1 MLDYVG
7 FSWLAKGKN
16 ITILVQTMRGG
27 RKLYKLV
34 STLEEGTLF
43 HSIWMEAW
51 MEKGFEPEFADDVL
65 GRCLVY
71 DTSGVPVGTVEFK
84 PYAPQTDDP
93 LNDLAPFDDHPAI
106 LVSSPGEIAEVDKV
120 ALLKRYRGRNL
131 NRLLATIVLFA
142 QQNGIRHYVTLLE
155 PTLFRA
161 LRISFHV
168 PMTQVGERRFYKG
181 DDVVPAIIH
190 VAEFYENPERY
201 VWYVDTLE
209 SLNQETVLS
218 T

>member
-1 MLDYVG
+1 M
-7 FSWLAKGKN
+7 
-16 ITILVQTMRGG
+16 
-27 RKLYKLV
+27 YKLV
-34 STLEEGTLF
+34 ESLEEGTLF

-51 MEKGFEPEFADDVL
+51 MEKGFEPEFADNVL

-71 DTSGVPVGTVEFK
+71 DASGVPVGTVEFK
-84 PYAPQTDDP
+84 PYVPRSDEP
-93 LNDLAPFDDHPAI
+93 LNELVPFDDHPAI
-106 LVSSPGEIAEVDKV
+106 LLADPGEIAEVDKV

-168 PMTQVGERRFYKG
+168 PMSQVGERQFYKG

-190 VAEFYENPERY
+190 VAEFYENAERFA
-201 VWYVDTLE
+201 WYLDTLE
-209 SLNQETVLS
+209 SLDQETVLS